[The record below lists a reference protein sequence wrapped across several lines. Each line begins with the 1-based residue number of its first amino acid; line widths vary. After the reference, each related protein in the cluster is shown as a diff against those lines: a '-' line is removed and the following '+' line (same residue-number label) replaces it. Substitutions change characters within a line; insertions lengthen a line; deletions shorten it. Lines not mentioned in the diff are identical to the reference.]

1 MMPAAAARAGFS
13 GEGRPENAGRQG
25 QTGVSG
31 LISDRIYTGFCE
43 FHGHPQFDLAQHL
56 VELLVPGALLE
67 VGGDGLQTPQ
77 APSARP

>member
-1 MMPAAAARAGFS
+1 
-13 GEGRPENAGRQG
+13 
-25 QTGVSG
+25 
-31 LISDRIYTGFCE
+31 
-43 FHGHPQFDLAQHL
+43 L